1 MNQPDDEA
9 DFLRD
14 LVKAT
19 RQRTT
24 QVHWR
29 DRDGTFRITSLTSAE
44 ATRLNEIAHR
54 EGVAKEEIMRRAAHV
69 PVAKPGP
76 KANSA

>member
-1 MNQPDDEA
+1 MTQPDDEA
-9 DFLRD
+9 TFLRD

-19 RQRTT
+19 RQRTV

-29 DRDGTFRITSLTSAE
+29 DRDGTFRITALTSAE
-44 ATRLNEIAHR
+44 ATRLNVIAQR
-54 EGVAKEEIMRRAAHV
+54 EGVAKEEVMRRAAHI

-76 KANSA
+76 KPTT